1 MALLEL
7 DQSAFTRANRLDMHA
22 LLESWLPGFKVPRR
36 EDYLV
41 STNNARVMT
50 DLLDSII
57 GLPSFLLYHSARRGT
72 GRRKMG
78 TSELLRS
85 YLRIGTVHSG
95 RCSMLYGLEGEFI
108 VITMIGR
115 ET

>member
-41 STNNARVMT
+41 SK
-50 DLLDSII
+50 
-57 GLPSFLLYHSARRGT
+57 RR
-72 GRRKMG
+72 MF
-78 TSELLRS
+78 
-85 YLRIGTVHSG
+85 
-95 RCSMLYGLEGEFI
+95 ML
-108 VITMIGR
+108 
-115 ET
+115 